1 MLKMSLNTI
10 IRTLTKQYIRA
21 FSYNIS
27 CLLLSITGHP
37 ELTTEMHSPWTYAKI
52 TAAEVNA
59 LFGNLQVTISSVY
72 YSKRL
77 GACYARAFVADDQ
90 EYRPTITLLNNA
102 KTWEAGKYSAN

>member
-1 MLKMSLNTI
+1 
-10 IRTLTKQYIRA
+10 
-21 FSYNIS
+21 
-27 CLLLSITGHP
+27 
-37 ELTTEMHSPWTYAKI
+37 MHSPWTYAKI

-59 LFGNLQVTISSVY
+59 LFGNLQVTISSFY

-90 EYRPTITLLNNA
+90 AYRPTITLLNNA

>member
-1 MLKMSLNTI
+1 
-10 IRTLTKQYIRA
+10 
-21 FSYNIS
+21 
-27 CLLLSITGHP
+27 
-37 ELTTEMHSPWTYAKI
+37 
-52 TAAEVNA
+52 
-59 LFGNLQVTISSVY
+59 VTISSVY